1 MKANRVIARGGLVLK
16 GAPRKESCVCTPVLR
31 ARRFRSN
38 FIVALLPIVR
48 ILYPRRS
55 KFRTCRFSSLRISVT
70 EGEKGKFEKSC

>member
-38 FIVALLPIVR
+38 FIVVLLPRNCTNFV
-48 ILYPRRS
+48 S
-55 KFRTCRFSSLRISVT
+55 
-70 EGEKGKFEKSC
+70 EKK